1 MVKLPYEV
9 TRQSFSS
16 YTTSGYTGI
25 ILVEPKTP
33 ENVGSVFRLVYNFSV
48 GFVEI
53 VKPHCSIQKIKK
65 ISTDV
70 LKAHRHVPVFILDE
84 ILLPVAS
91 HPVLI
96 EVSTKA
102 ASLISFAH
110 PRSAVYIFGPENGTL
125 LIKGVPIVS
134 IPVNGCLNLAQTVAV
149 VLWDR
154 YLKTNVN
161 RQEV

>member
-53 VKPHCSIQKIKK
+53 
-65 ISTDV
+65 
-70 LKAHRHVPVFILDE
+70 L
-84 ILLPVAS
+84 
-91 HPVLI
+91 
-96 EVSTKA
+96 
-102 ASLISFAH
+102 SLIH
-110 PRSAVYIFGPENGTL
+110 I
-125 LIKGVPIVS
+125 
-134 IPVNGCLNLAQTVAV
+134 
-149 VLWDR
+149 
-154 YLKTNVN
+154 
-161 RQEV
+161 